1 MLTRAIFCFSLLCVL
16 LAPVLPGAADKP
28 VVRIAVLAHRG
39 EEAARANW
47 QPTADYLSQAI
58 PTHSFV
64 IEPLTNKTLPPA
76 VAEQQVEFVFTNPGS
91 YAMLEATHG
100 VTRIL
105 TWRALRE
112 GKPYTRFGGAIFTRA
127 DRSDI
132 QTLADLR
139 GKSFMGVQQDAFG
152 GFQMAW
158 RELKRA
164 GIDPFHDFTRLDFAG
179 LPQDSIVYAVR
190 DGKVDAGTVRTD
202 TLEHMAAEGMIDL
215 AEFRVLNPQQHE
227 GFPFALSTS
236 LYPEWAFAR
245 LKHTPEELAQKVA
258 IALLSLPPDSPVAR
272 ASQSG
277 GWTVPLDYTTVHELF
292 KELRIGPYENMGQI
306 TWRDLMRQYWPWL
319 VAVFT
324 ALALLT
330 AVVLYILQLN
340 RRLKQSQ
347 GKLMEIRQQL
357 EASNRG
363 LQQLSA
369 LDGLTNIP
377 NQRSFAGTLAKEWAR
392 AGRAKTL
399 LGLLMID
406 IDFFKKHNDEHG
418 HQAGDEC
425 LKQVAAV
432 LRATVQRPA
441 DFVARYGGEE
451 FAVILPGTEMSGAI
465 IVAERIRQ
473 AVEAIRLDY
482 GDPLAHHHVTVSV
495 GVASVIPTPSTTSAD
510 LVAAADQALYKAK
523 AVGRNQVIA
532 A

>member
-1 MLTRAIFCFSLLCVL
+1 MLSRAFFCFSLLCVL
-16 LAPVLPGAADKP
+16 LAPALPGAADKP

-39 EEAARANW
+39 AEAARANW

-58 PTHSFV
+58 PSHSFV
-64 IEPLTNKTLPPA
+64 IEPLMNKTLPPA
-76 VAEQQVEFVFTNPGS
+76 VADQQVEFVLTNPGS
-91 YAMLEATHG
+91 YTMLEAAHG

-105 TWRALRE
+105 TLRDLRE
-112 GKPYTRFGGAIFTRA
+112 GKPYTQFGGVIFTRA

-139 GKSFMGVQQDAFG
+139 GKSFMGVHKDAFG
-152 GFQMAW
+152 GFQLAW

-164 GIDPFHDFTRLDFAG
+164 GVDPFRDFSRLEFAG

-202 TLEHMAAEGMIDL
+202 TLEHMAAEGMIEL
-215 AEFRVLNPQQHE
+215 AAFRVLNPQQHA

-245 LKHTPEELAQKVA
+245 LRHTPEELAQKVVV
-258 IALLSLPPDSPVAR
+258 ALLSLPADSPAVR
-272 ASQSG
+272 ASRSG
-277 GWTVPLDYTTVHELF
+277 GWTVPLDYTPVDELY

-306 TWRDLMRQYWPWL
+306 TWRDLVRQHWPWL
-319 VAVFT
+319 VAVFGV
-324 ALALLT
+324 LALLAT
-330 AVVLYILQLN
+330 VVLYILQLN

-347 GKLMEIRQQL
+347 RKLIEITHQL
-357 EASNRG
+357 ETSNRG

-369 LDGLTNIP
+369 LDGLTGIP
-377 NQRSFAGTLAKEWAR
+377 NHRSFADTLTKEWAR
-392 AGRAKTL
+392 AGRAKTA

-406 IDFFKKHNDEHG
+406 IDFFKKHNDVYG

-451 FAVILPGTEMSGAI
+451 FAVILPGTEMIGAI

-495 GVASVIPTPSTTSAD
+495 GVASVIPTASTTDVD